1 MTNNETFF
9 EQDVLPHSR
18 IHVREIAAI
27 DLGSNSFHM
36 IVARIMNGS
45 IQVLSRLKQ
54 KVKLAEGLDENA
66 QLSQE
71 AITRGVNCLALFAER
86 LQGFAPENVN
96 VVGTYTLRRAVN
108 NDEFLRQ
115 AAKVFPYPINI
126 ISGQTEAKTIY
137 AGVCHTQPEKG
148 RKLVVDIGGGST
160 EMIIGDDFTPIVAES
175 RHMGCVS
182 FAAKYFPNGVISRQN
197 FEEAYQSAV
206 NKIEDLGW
214 EYRNLGWQSVLGSS
228 GTIKTV
234 HQVIAATLDPNGII
248 TKARLNDLVEQT
260 LCASHFDKLNIIG
273 LNPERTDVFVPG
285 LAILNAVFDVFHID
299 QMRYSDG
306 ALREGVIYSIEKNF
320 QVADIRA
327 RTAWG
332 LTEQFDIDTEQ
343 AHRIAGS
350 ANLLAH
356 QYNQWV
362 KPELA
367 EEMQS
372 ILLWAARLHEVGIVI
387 NHKNMQKHSAY
398 ILQNMELPG
407 FDREQQRLL
416 ALLVRLHIGPL
427 KTADLIKFARYD
439 EQDVLALIRLLRLAV
454 ILNKSRQ
461 AAEKIQN
468 LSLKNDRIG
477 GAWILAFEPGYLERN
492 PLVSNEL
499 RQESNGLKELALELL
514 FN

>member
-1 MTNNETFF
+1 MNNEEDMLSPPRTN
-9 EQDVLPHSR
+9 
-18 IHVREIAAI
+18 VREIAAI

-66 QLSQE
+66 ILSQE

-182 FAAKYFPNGVISRQN
+182 FAAKYFQNGEISKEN
-197 FEEAYQSAV
+197 FEKAYQSAV
-206 NKIEDLGW
+206 NKIEDLSW
-214 EYRNLGWQSVLGSS
+214 EYRNLGWQSALGSS

-234 HQVIAATLDPNGII
+234 HQVITATLDPNGII
-248 TKARLNDLVEQT
+248 TKSRLEDLIEQT
-260 LCASHFDKLNIIG
+260 LHASHFDKLNIVG
-273 LNPERTDVFVPG
+273 LNPERIDVFVPG
-285 LAILNAVFDVFHID
+285 LAILSAVFDVFHID
-299 QMRYSDG
+299 HMRYSDG

-350 ANLLAH
+350 ANLLIH
-356 QYNQWV
+356 QYTQWV
-362 KPELA
+362 KPEMA
-367 EEMQS
+367 EEMQDL
-372 ILLWAARLHEVGIVI
+372 LLWAARLHEVGIVI

-416 ALLVRLHIGPL
+416 TLLVRSHIGVL
-427 KTADLIKFARYD
+427 KSGDLIKFARYD
-439 EQDVLALIRLLRLAV
+439 EQDVVALIRLLRLAV

-461 AAEKIQN
+461 ATEKTKQIT
-468 LSLKNDRIG
+468 LKIHRSSSN
-477 GAWILAFEPGYLERN
+477 WMLEFEQGYLDRN
-492 PLVSNEL
+492 PLVWNEL
-499 RQESNGLKELALELL
+499 RQESNGLKELELGL
-514 FN
+514 VFN

>member
-1 MTNNETFF
+1 MNNELQA
-9 EQDVLPHSR
+9 EQEILSYPR
-18 IHVREIAAI
+18 TNTREIAAI

-66 QLSQE
+66 VLSQE
-71 AITRGVNCLALFAER
+71 AISRGVNCLALFAER
-86 LQGFAPENVN
+86 LQGFTPENVN

-115 AAKVFPYPINI
+115 AAAVFPYPINI

-160 EMIIGDDFTPIVAES
+160 EMIVGDDFTPIVAES

-182 FAAKYFPNGVISRQN
+182 FASKYFKDGKISQEN
-197 FEEAYQSAV
+197 FEKAYQSAV

-234 HQVIAATLDPNGII
+234 HQVIVATLDPNGII
-248 TKARLNDLVEQT
+248 TKARLEDLIEQT
-260 LCASHFDKLNIIG
+260 LRAQHFDELNMIG
-273 LNPERTDVFVPG
+273 LNPERVDVFVPG
-285 LAILNAVFDVFHID
+285 LAILSAVFDVFHIG

-306 ALREGVIYSIEKNF
+306 ALREGMIYSLERNF

-343 AHRIAGS
+343 AHRTAGS

-356 QYNQWV
+356 QYTQWI
-362 KPELA
+362 KPAQA
-367 EEMQS
+367 EEMKS
-372 ILLWAARLHEVGIVI
+372 VLLWAARLHEVGIVI
-387 NHKNMQKHSAY
+387 NHKGMQKHSAY

-416 ALLVRLHIGPL
+416 ALLVRLHIGTL
-427 KTADLIKFARYD
+427 KITDLTQFARYD

-454 ILNKSRQ
+454 MLNKSRQ
-461 AAEKIQN
+461 ATEKTQKIM
-468 LSLKNDRIG
+468 LKTSRISTD
-477 GAWILAFEPGYLERN
+477 WILEFEQGYLERN
-492 PLVSNEL
+492 PLIWNEL
-499 RQESNGLKELALELL
+499 RQESHSLKELELGL
-514 FN
+514 VFN

>member
-1 MTNNETFF
+1 MNNEIQF
-9 EQDVLPHSR
+9 EQEILPQGR
-18 IHVREIAAI
+18 TNVREIAAI

-66 QLSQE
+66 VLSQE

-115 AAKVFPYPINI
+115 AAAVFPYPINI

-160 EMIIGDDFTPIVAES
+160 EMIVGDDFTPIIAQS

-182 FAAKYFPNGVISRQN
+182 FASQYFKHGEISQEN
-197 FEEAYQSAV
+197 FEKAYQSAV

-260 LCASHFDKLNIIG
+260 LQARHFDELNLIG
-273 LNPERTDVFVPG
+273 LNPDRADVFVPG
-285 LAILNAVFDVFHID
+285 LAILSAVFDVFHID
-299 QMRYSDG
+299 NMRYSDG
-306 ALREGVIYSIEKNF
+306 ALREGMIYSLEKNF

-332 LTEQFDIDTEQ
+332 LTEQFDIDTAQ
-343 AHRIAGS
+343 AHRTAGS

-356 QYNQWV
+356 QYTQWRN
-362 KPELA
+362 PILL

-372 ILLWAARLHEVGIVI
+372 VLLWAARLHEVGLVI
-387 NHKNMQKHSAY
+387 NHKGMQKHSAY

-416 ALLVRLHIGPL
+416 ALLVRVHIGVL
-427 KTADLIKFARYD
+427 KSSDIIPFARYD

-461 AAEKIQN
+461 ATEKTQTIT
-468 LSLKNDRIG
+468 LKTLRHPTD
-477 GAWILAFEPGYLERN
+477 WVLTFEPAYLERN
-492 PLVSNEL
+492 PLIWNEL
-499 RQESNGLKELALELL
+499 RQESHNLKELELGL
-514 FN
+514 VFN

>member
-1 MTNNETFF
+1 MSNKIQT
-9 EQDVLPHSR
+9 EQDTQPYPRVN
-18 IHVREIAAI
+18 VREIAAI

-54 KVKLAEGLDENA
+54 KVKLAEGLDENGVLN
-66 QLSQE
+66 QD
-71 AITRGVNCLALFAER
+71 AITRGVDCLALFAER
-86 LQGFAPENVN
+86 LQGFASENVS

-137 AGVCHTQPEKG
+137 AGVCHTQPERG
-148 RKLVVDIGGGST
+148 RKLVIDIGGGST

-182 FAAKYFPNGVISRQN
+182 FASKYFKNGEISKEN
-197 FEEAYQSAV
+197 FEKAYQNAT

-228 GTIKTV
+228 GTIKAV
-234 HQVIAATLDPNGII
+234 HQVIATTFEPNGII
-248 TKARLNDLVEQT
+248 TKARLEDLIEQT
-260 LCASHFDKLNIIG
+260 LRAKHFNELNIVG
-273 LNPERTDVFVPG
+273 LNPERVDVFVPG
-285 LAILNAVFDVFHID
+285 LAILNAIFDVFHIE

-306 ALREGVIYSIEKNF
+306 ALREGVMYNLEKNF

-332 LTEQFDIDTEQ
+332 LTEQFDIDSDQ
-343 AHRIAGS
+343 AHRTAGS

-356 QYNQWV
+356 QYTGWV

-367 EEMQS
+367 EEMRDL
-372 ILLWAARLHEVGIVI
+372 LLWSARLHEVGIVI
-387 NHKNMQKHSAY
+387 NHKGMQKHSAY
-398 ILQNMELPG
+398 ILQNMKLPG

-416 ALLVRLHIGPL
+416 VLLVRLHLGIL
-427 KTADLIKFARYD
+427 KMADLVKFSRYD
-439 EQDVLALIRLLRLAV
+439 EQDVVALIRLLRLAV

-461 AAEKIQN
+461 ATEKTQKIT
-468 LSLKNDRIG
+468 LKTNRTFKD
-477 GAWILAFEPGYLERN
+477 WILGFEPGYLDSN
-492 PLVSNEL
+492 PLIWNEL
-499 RQESNGLKELALELL
+499 RQESNGLKELGLGLV

>member
-1 MTNNETFF
+1 MNHDILLEQET
-9 EQDVLPHSR
+9 LPHPR
-18 IHVREIAAI
+18 ANVREIAAI

-66 QLSQE
+66 VLSQE
-71 AITRGVNCLALFAER
+71 AISRGVNCLALFAER
-86 LQGFAPENVN
+86 LQGFSPENVN

-115 AAKVFPYPINI
+115 AATVFPYPINI

-182 FAAKYFPNGVISRQN
+182 FAAKYFQYGVISKEN
-197 FEEAYQSAV
+197 FEKAYQSAV

-248 TKARLNDLVEQT
+248 TKSRLNDLIEQT
-260 LCASHFDKLNIIG
+260 LQAPHFDKLNIIG
-273 LNPERTDVFVPG
+273 LNPERVDVFVPG
-285 LAILNAVFDVFHID
+285 LAILSAVFDVFHID
-299 QMRYSDG
+299 HMRYSDG

-332 LTEQFDIDTEQ
+332 LTEQFDIDTDQ
-343 AHRIAGS
+343 AHRTAGS

-356 QYNQWV
+356 QYTQWV

-372 ILLWAARLHEVGIVI
+372 LLLWAARLHEVGIVI
-387 NHKNMQKHSAY
+387 NHKGMQKHSAY

-416 ALLVRLHIGPL
+416 ALLVRLHIGAL
-427 KTADLIKFARYD
+427 KSSDFIKFARYD

-461 AAEKIQN
+461 ATEKTQKIT
-468 LSLKNDRIG
+468 LKTNRTSND
-477 GAWILAFEPGYLERN
+477 WVLDFEAGYLDRN
-492 PLVSNEL
+492 PLIWNEL
-499 RQESNGLKELALELL
+499 RQESNGLKDLEIGLV